1 LEWVGDIP
9 SDWNVEP
16 FFKVM
21 PQSGRSNSG
30 LTEVNLLSLSYGQII
45 RKDIDSNDG
54 LLPASFET
62 YQIVEPGDIVF
73 RFTDLQNDKR
83 SLRSALVRERGIITS
98 AYLAVSPKACLPS
111 YADFLMRS
119 YDTTKVFYSFGGGV
133 RQSLTYSDVKRLPV
147 LVPPIETQRAIV
159 DFLSRETEQI
169 DALIGKQERLVDVL
183 DERRSAMI
191 SHAVT
196 RGLDPSAPTK
206 DSGVEWLGRVPA
218 AWTVKALPRYM
229 LGRVDYRGATPTKRE
244 DGVLLITARN
254 VKAGYIDYDTS
265 KEFVA
270 EDEYAE
276 IMSRGTPQVGDILM
290 TMEAPL
296 GNFAAVDRPHIALAQ
311 RIVKFRASSEALSS
325 FLVYALNSATFQAQL
340 VSKATGSTALGLKAS
355 KLIEL
360 RLAMPPVAEQSL
372 IAQHLDDKTA
382 KIDALIEKAKAMNVV
397 LRERRS
403 ALISAAVTG
412 KIDVTKRI
420 EGAA

>member
-1 LEWVGDIP
+1 MKPSGLEWVGDIP
-9 SDWNVEP
+9 TDWNVEP
-16 FFKVM
+16 FFNVM
-21 PQSGRSNSG
+21 PQSGRPNSG

-98 AYLAVSPKACLPS
+98 AYLAVSPEACLPT

-159 DFLSRETEQI
+159 GFLNRETAQI

-183 DERRSAMI
+183 RERRSALI
-191 SHAVT
+191 ART
-196 RGLDPSAPTK
+196 LTAGLDPAVETAPSRTDWLGNLPEHWQTVPTRYLCK
-206 DSGVEWLGRVPA
+206 ITTGSEDSGNAEDDGEYPLYVRGREILRIGHYSFDCEAVMTPGDGQGGTGKVFHYFNGKFEAHQRVYVFKDFRNLLGRFFYYYLSTFLQPVALAGSNTVTMESLRRPLLA
-218 AWTVKALPRYM
+218 AFPVALPPIEEQ
-229 LGRVDYRGATPTKRE
+229 GRIVDYLDRE
-244 DGVLLITARN
+244 TV
-254 VKAGYIDYDTS
+254 
-265 KEFVA
+265 
-270 EDEYAE
+270 
-276 IMSRGTPQVGDILM
+276 
-290 TMEAPL
+290 
-296 GNFAAVDRPHIALAQ
+296 
-311 RIVKFRASSEALSS
+311 
-325 FLVYALNSATFQAQL
+325 
-340 VSKATGSTALGLKAS
+340 
-355 KLIEL
+355 
-360 RLAMPPVAEQSL
+360 
-372 IAQHLDDKTA
+372 
-382 KIDALIEKAKAMNVV
+382 KIDALIGKAKAMNVV
-397 LRERRS
+397 LRERRA

>member
-1 LEWVGDIP
+1 MKPSHVEWVGDIP
-9 SDWNVEP
+9 TDWDVEP

-21 PQSGRSNSG
+21 PETGSPNSG

-98 AYLAVSPKACLPS
+98 AYLAVSPKTCLPS

-147 LVPPIETQRAIV
+147 LVPPIGTQRAIV
-159 DFLSRETEQI
+159 GFLKRETAQI
-169 DALIGKQERLVDVL
+169 DALMGKQERLVDVL
-183 DERRSAMI
+183 GERRSALI
-191 SHAVT
+191 ART
-196 RGLDPSAPTK
+196 LTAGLDPTVETAPSSTNWLGNLPEHWQTVPTRYLCK
-206 DSGVEWLGRVPA
+206 ITTGSEDSGNAEDDGEYPLYVRGREILRIGHYSFDCEAVMTPGDGQGGTGKVFHYFNGKFEAHQRVYVFKDFRNLLGRFFYYYLSAFLQPVALAGSNTVTMESLRRPLLA
-218 AWTVKALPRYM
+218 AFPVALPPIEEQ
-229 LGRVDYRGATPTKRE
+229 GRIVDY
-244 DGVLLITARN
+244 
-254 VKAGYIDYDTS
+254 
-265 KEFVA
+265 
-270 EDEYAE
+270 
-276 IMSRGTPQVGDILM
+276 
-290 TMEAPL
+290 
-296 GNFAAVDRPHIALAQ
+296 
-311 RIVKFRASSEALSS
+311 
-325 FLVYALNSATFQAQL
+325 
-340 VSKATGSTALGLKAS
+340 
-355 KLIEL
+355 
-360 RLAMPPVAEQSL
+360 
-372 IAQHLDDKTA
+372 LDHETA